1 MNNKDVV
8 AVTSRSFSKNKTL
21 VEELKNRYEKV
32 ILNTDGKSLADES
45 LINFLKDANK
55 VIVGLEKFDSTV
67 LDNLPNLKVISKY
80 GVGLNNI
87 DLDQL
92 NKRNIKL
99 SFRPGVNKIPVAELT
114 MLLILISLRRVHSS
128 MLNIKDGIW
137 SQERGLQLMNKTIG
151 ILGFGNIGSLL
162 AELLGPYKCRIL
174 GFDIQKIDK
183 REVTQCSIEE
193 IFSHA
198 DIVSIHLPL
207 TDSSKG
213 LIDKK
218 LLEISKKDLKLVNTS
233 RGGIVNEE
241 HLYNYLI
248 NNERAFAAFDVFE
261 VEPAFNSPLLDLKNF
276 FATSHLGSMT
286 EEGVIAMGLAAIEG
300 LDENNK

>member
-1 MNNKDVV
+1 MNKKDVV

-21 VEELKNRYEKV
+21 VEELRNRYEKV

-55 VIVGLEKFDSTV
+55 VIVGLEKLDSTV

-80 GVGLNNI
+80 GVGLNNL

-92 NKRNIKL
+92 NKRNIRL
-99 SFRPGVNKIPVAELT
+99 GFRPGVNKIPVAELT

-137 SQERGLQLMNKTIG
+137 SQERGLQLTNKTIG
-151 ILGFGNIGSLL
+151 ILGFGNIGGLL
-162 AELLGPYKCRIL
+162 AELLGPYKCKIL

-218 LLEISKKDLKLVNTS
+218 LLEISKKDLKLINTS

-286 EEGVIAMGLAAIEG
+286 EEGVIAMGLAAIEA
-300 LDENNK
+300 LDENSK

>member
-1 MNNKDVV
+1 MNKKDVV

-21 VEELKNRYEKV
+21 VEELRNRYEKV

-55 VIVGLEKFDSTV
+55 VIVGLEKFDATV

-80 GVGLNNI
+80 GVGLNNL
-87 DLDQL
+87 DQDQL
-92 NKRNIKL
+92 NKRNIRL
-99 SFRPGVNKIPVAELT
+99 GFRPGVNKIPVAELT

-137 SQERGLQLMNKTIG
+137 SQERGLQLTNKTIG
-151 ILGFGNIGSLL
+151 ILGFGNIGGLL
-162 AELLGPYKCRIL
+162 AELLGPYNCKIL

-193 IFSHA
+193 IFSDA

-218 LLEISKKDLKLVNTS
+218 LLEISKKDLKLINTS

-248 NNERAFAAFDVFE
+248 NNESAFAAFDVFE

-300 LDENNK
+300 LDENSK

>member
-21 VEELKNRYEKV
+21 VEELRNRYEKV
-32 ILNTDGKSLADES
+32 ILNTGGIALADES

-162 AELLGPYKCRIL
+162 AELLVPYKCRIL

-183 REVTQCSIEE
+183 KEVTQCSIEE
-193 IFSHA
+193 IFSDA

-300 LDENNK
+300 LDENSK

>member
-1 MNNKDVV
+1 MNKKDVV

-21 VEELKNRYEKV
+21 VEELRNRYEKV

-55 VIVGLEKFDSTV
+55 VIVGLEKFDATV

-80 GVGLNNI
+80 GVGLNNL

-92 NKRNIKL
+92 NKRNIRL
-99 SFRPGVNKIPVAELT
+99 GFRPGVNKIPVAELT
-114 MLLILISLRRVHSS
+114 MLLILISLRKVHSS

-137 SQERGLQLMNKTIG
+137 SQVRGLQLTNKTIG
-151 ILGFGNIGSLL
+151 ILGFGNIGGLL
-162 AELLGPYKCRIL
+162 AELLGPYKCKIL

-193 IFSHA
+193 IFSDA

-218 LLEISKKDLKLVNTS
+218 LLEISKKDLKLINTS

-300 LDENNK
+300 LDENSK

>member
-21 VEELKNRYEKV
+21 VSELRNRYKNV
-32 ILNTDGKSLADES
+32 ILNTDGESFSGES

-55 VIVGLEKFDSTV
+55 VIVGLEKFDSTIF
-67 LDNLPNLKVISKY
+67 DNLPNLKVVSKY

-87 DLDQL
+87 DLYQL
-92 NKRNIKL
+92 NKRGIKL
-99 SFRPGVNKIPVAELT
+99 GFRPGVNKIPVAELT
-114 MLLILISLRRVHSS
+114 MLLILMSLRRVHLS
-128 MLNIKDGIW
+128 MANIKDGIW
-137 SQERGLQLMNKTIG
+137 SQERGHELTNKTIG
-151 ILGFGNIGSLL
+151 ILGFGNIGKLL
-162 AELLGPYKCRIL
+162 TDFLKPYRCKIL
-174 GFDIQKIDK
+174 GFDIQKIK
-183 REVTQCSIEE
+183 REEVKKCSIEE
-193 IFSHA
+193 IFADA

-213 LIDKK
+213 LIDNK
-218 LLEISKKDLKLVNTS
+218 LLDISKKDLKLINTS
-233 RGGIVNEE
+233 RGGIVNEK
-241 HLYNYLI
+241 HLYNFLI

-300 LDENNK
+300 LDENSK